1 MSNGVGKFKTRK
13 ELMKRLYIVL
23 QIETYDYDR
32 LPYVDSKGVYLEE
45 NKAFKKIELLQ
56 DQAQLDDN
64 KNLYY
69 DIHVYEL
76 KGSNE

>member
-13 ELMKRLYIVL
+13 ELMKKLYIVL
-23 QIETYDYDR
+23 QIQTYDHDMR
-32 LPYVDSKGVYLEE
+32 PYVESKGIYLEE
-45 NKAFKKIELLQ
+45 NKALQKIALLK

-69 DIHVYEL
+69 DMHVYEL

>member
-1 MSNGVGKFKTRK
+1 
-13 ELMKRLYIVL
+13 MKKLYIVL
-23 QIETYDYDR
+23 QIQTYVHGMR
-32 LPYVDSKGVYLEE
+32 PYVESKGIYLEE
-45 NKAFKKIELLQ
+45 NKALQKIALLE

-69 DIHVYEL
+69 DMHVYEL

>member
-1 MSNGVGKFKTRK
+1 
-13 ELMKRLYIVL
+13 MK
-23 QIETYDYDR
+23 
-32 LPYVDSKGVYLEE
+32 
-45 NKAFKKIELLQ
+45 KKIALLE

-69 DIHVYEL
+69 DMHIYEL